1 LKALTTADLD
11 WLESRVGKYR
21 WTDEDRRRILA
32 DLRAEMKLPK
42 KRNGLLAL
50 LREEECT

>member
-1 LKALTTADLD
+1 LKALTEADLD
-11 WLESRVGKYR
+11 WLEERIGRKV
-21 WTDEDRRRILA
+21 WTTTDQRRILA